1 MLSSAPGLLDVPPEP
16 QLLGVCAQVVD
27 EVAVS
32 DLSIAGELTAEE
44 ESR

>member
-1 MLSSAPGLLDVPPEP
+1 VLSSAPGLLDVPTEP
-16 QLLGVCAQVVD
+16 QLQGVFAQVVE